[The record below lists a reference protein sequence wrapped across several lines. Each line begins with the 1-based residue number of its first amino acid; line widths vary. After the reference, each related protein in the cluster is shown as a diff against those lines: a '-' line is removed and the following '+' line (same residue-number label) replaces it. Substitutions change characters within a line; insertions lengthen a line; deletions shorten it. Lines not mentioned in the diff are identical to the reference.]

1 MPTLTSLMAKLCGSD
16 GTGGIIQDVAY
27 YGTLGADI
35 TARINAAVTSI
46 AGGLRMP
53 DGQFSP
59 PMPGLFDTDTV
70 TTSTS
75 LPYVSLPSDYQRSV
89 VLVADS
95 NGNQIYGPKGGG
107 YDAFRM
113 FLRQSPD
120 KALDQAGSISMVCV
134 NGSRL
139 YYQGIPS
146 AAKTLTV
153 HFYRTPEDMSEG
165 ADTPD
170 GLPSHLSERLITHFV
185 CKEIYSEIEDGDNS
199 QGVGLKTQERKF
211 WETMTDL
218 MDFLPED
225 GEPEY
230 YGTGEFQDLG
240 VCD

>member
-1 MPTLTSLMAKLCGSD
+1 MPTLTSLMTKLCGSD
-16 GTGGIIQDVAY
+16 GTGGIIQDIAY
-27 YGTLGADI
+27 YGDAGVGI

-59 PMPGLFDTDTV
+59 TLPDLFDTDTV

-89 VLVADS
+89 IMVADS
-95 NGNQIYGPKGGG
+95 NGNQIFGPKGGG
-107 YDAFRM
+107 YDAFRL

-120 KALDQAGSISMVCV
+120 KALNQAGAISMVCV
-134 NGSRL
+134 NGSDL

-153 HFYRTPEDMSEG
+153 HFYRAPEDMSEG
-165 ADTPD
+165 SDTPD
-170 GLPSHLSERLITHFV
+170 GLPSHLSERLISHYV
-185 CKEIYSEIEDGDNS
+185 CKEVYAEIEDGDNS
-199 QGVGLKTQERKF
+199 AGKALKIHEDKF
-211 WETMTDL
+211 WVAMRDL
-218 MDFLPED
+218 IDFIGIE

-230 YGTGEFQDLG
+230 YGVGEFQDLG
-240 VCD
+240 ICD